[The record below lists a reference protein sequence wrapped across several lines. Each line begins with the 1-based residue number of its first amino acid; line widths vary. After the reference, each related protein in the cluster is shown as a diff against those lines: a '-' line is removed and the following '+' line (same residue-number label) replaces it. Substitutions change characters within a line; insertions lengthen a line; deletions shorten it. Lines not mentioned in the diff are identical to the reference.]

1 MSLNRI
7 IPTLLLQEKKLVK
20 TKNFQNPQYVGD
32 PKNTIKLFNEMNC
45 PEIILLDIN
54 LTSKNNQ
61 IDYNYLKN
69 IISEAFMP
77 VSYGG
82 GVKNLDDINKLLN
95 IGCEKVSLNSKSYDD
110 DFIEK
115 AVKMYGSSSI
125 VVSIDIL
132 KLKDKYFCYDY
143 IKKRVIDIT
152 IQERIELLNKYNI
165 GEYLINFVDKDGLMN
180 GYDQDGIKQ
189 ILKFTNSQI
198 TFCGGASSYENIK
211 NTILCGA
218 KSLGAGSLF
227 IYQSL
232 DSGVLINF
240 PDGEEY
246 TEMLEL

>member
-20 TKNFQNPQYVGD
+20 TKNFKNPQYVGD

-54 LTSKNNQ
+54 LTKKNNQ

-95 IGCEKVSLNSKSYDD
+95 IGCEKISLNFKSSDE
-110 DFIEK
+110 DFVEK
-115 AVKMYGSSSI
+115 AVKMFGSSSI

-132 KLKDKYFCYDY
+132 KSKDKYFCYDY
-143 IKKRVIDIT
+143 IKGTVTDKT
-152 IQERIELLNKYNI
+152 IKERIELLNKYKV
-165 GEYLINFVDKDGLMN
+165 GEYLINFVDKDGLMD
-180 GYDQDGIKQ
+180 GYDQEGIKE

-198 TFCGGASSYENIK
+198 TFCGGASSYKNIK

-218 KSLGAGSLF
+218 TSLAAGSLF

-240 PDGEEY
+240 PDGDEY